1 MYFQMMKTNSISL
14 FIAFQLGLISFLH
27 ADETRN
33 QASVERMIVGS
44 WSVVNLVIDPGKPFV
59 GSKEEKEFMDMLWE
73 MRIQDAL
80 GSTVFSFNTDK
91 TYTIQTPKGDKIKT
105 MKGNWRLEENG
116 DILVFKE
123 KNKDP
128 DRMKILLVD
137 EKDLELLIN
146 DGDSYMLVFKRKP

>member
-1 MYFQMMKTNSISL
+1 MYFQMMKLNAISL
-14 FIAFQLGLISFLH
+14 ILGFQLGFFGLLQ

-33 QASVERMIVGS
+33 SASVERMIVGN
-44 WSVVNLVIDPGKPFV
+44 WSVVNLVIDPGKPFI
-59 GSKEEKEFMDMLWE
+59 GSKEEKEFLDMLWE

-91 TYTIQTPKGDKIKT
+91 TYSIQTPKGKKVKT
-105 MKGNWRLEENG
+105 MKGNWRLEEDG
-116 DILVFKE
+116 DILVFTE
-123 KNKDP
+123 RNKDP